1 MFSRRSY
8 KKNSK
13 MMGTEWK
20 LDSQLRASL
29 ERIEKI
35 VFKLQDSE
43 NGVPVTNAKALFHTI
58 PNVCTGADI
67 VTWLKNDLEL
77 KTRAEALNVA
87 RTIAK
92 YGYIFVASDS
102 KLTVKDDLTHHRFQ
116 HEFFWPTKERAISNS
131 DYAVHLCKRL
141 FSNKNRSNLEVYEMD
156 QFTRLQRHLGH
167 KWEHIWV
174 QAEASYKV
182 DKKKSKAEQYVIES
196 QERAF
201 WNLHKPPPYSDYVLA
216 ADPLKFKKNA
226 TTEAI
231 TPLSPDRAASTPS
244 ILRRHSV
251 DSLRDDAMKL
261 GTALQKAEAPKAVE
275 SLISYCMQY
284 NKFDPLLRQPS
295 TTSSNSAFYT
305 EESNNSNDASRRG
318 SQQVERWAISLEEL
332 LRDKE
337 GVLVFLKHLEK
348 EHSSE
353 NLRFWLACEEYK
365 ACPLKKVP
373 EKAEQIYKEYL
384 SRSAFYQV
392 NLDSKLMVDVEE
404 GMKNP
409 NHFTFRAAQHEIF
422 RLMRSDSYPRFLKS
436 ENFVML
442 SKEANSPSHKGQE
455 KKGILSILTSPQHK
469 V

>member
-1 MFSRRSY
+1 MISFLFILQ
-8 KKNSK
+8 
-13 MMGTEWK
+13 MGTEWK
-20 LDSQLRASL
+20 LDSQLKASL
-29 ERIEKI
+29 ERIENI
-35 VFKLQDSE
+35 VYKLQDRE
-43 NGVPVTNAKALFHTI
+43 HGVPITNAKSLFQTI

-67 VTWLKNDLEL
+67 ITWLKNHLEL

-102 KLTVKDDLTHHRFQ
+102 KLTVKDDLTYHRFQ

-167 KWEHIWV
+167 NWENIWV

-216 ADPLKFKKNA
+216 ADPLKFKTNPA
-226 TTEAI
+226 AQECM
-231 TPLSPDRAASTPS
+231 TPLSPDRNASTPS

-251 DSLRDDAMKL
+251 DSLRDDAL
-261 GTALQKAEAPKAVE
+261 RIGTALQKAEAPKAVE

-284 NKFDPLLRQPS
+284 NKFDPLLRQPNS
-295 TTSSNSAFYT
+295 ASGSNSSFYT
-305 EESNNSNDASRRG
+305 EDSSSSGEGSRCG
-318 SQQVERWAISLEEL
+318 SQQVERWSLSLDEL
-332 LRDKE
+332 LRDTE
-337 GVLVFLKHLEK
+337 GVVVFLKHLEK

-353 NLRFWLACEEYK
+353 NLRFWMACEDYK
-365 ACPLKKVP
+365 ACSLKKVA
-373 EKAEQIYKEYL
+373 EKADQIYKEYL

-392 NLDSKLMVDVEE
+392 NLDSKLMVEVEE

-436 ENFVML
+436 ENFLML
-442 SKEANSPSHKGQE
+442 TKEANSPNHKGQE
-455 KKGILSILTSPQHK
+455 KKGLLSILTSPQHK

>member
-1 MFSRRSY
+1 
-8 KKNSK
+8 
-13 MMGTEWK
+13 MGTEWK
-20 LDSQLRASL
+20 LDSQLKASL
-29 ERIEKI
+29 ERIEEI
-35 VFKLQDSE
+35 VLRLQDP
-43 NGVPVTNAKALFHTI
+43 NIGVNITNVKTLFQTI

-67 VTWLKNDLEL
+67 VTWLKNDLDL
-77 KTRAEALNVA
+77 KTRGEALNVA

-102 KLTVKDDLTHHRFQ
+102 KLTVKDDLTYHRFQ
-116 HEFFWPTKERAISNS
+116 HEFFWPTRERTISNT
-131 DYAVHLCKRL
+131 DYAIHLCKRL

-216 ADPLKFKKNA
+216 ADPLKFKKTNVNVIPLTPERPSSA
-226 TTEAI
+226 PTT
-231 TPLSPDRAASTPS
+231 
-244 ILRRHSV
+244 LRRHSV
-251 DSLRDDAMKL
+251 DSLQDDKFVAK
-261 GTALQKAEAPKAVE
+261 QKAEPPKAIE

-284 NKFDPLLRQPS
+284 NKFDPLLRQN
-295 TTSSNSAFYT
+295 TGNLQTSSFYV
-305 EESNNSNDASRRG
+305 EDVNVSEPNRRG
-318 SQQVERWAISLEEL
+318 SQQTQVEKWSISLDEL
-332 LRDKE
+332 LRDSE
-337 GVLVFLKHLEK
+337 GVVVFLKHLEK

-365 ACPLKKVP
+365 ACPLKKLK
-373 EKAEQIYKEYL
+373 EKADLIHREYL

-392 NLDSKLMVDVEE
+392 NLDSKLMLEVEE
-404 GMKNP
+404 GMKNA

-422 RLMRSDSYPRFLKS
+422 HLMRSDSYPRFLKS
-436 ENFVML
+436 DNFIML
-442 SKEANSPSHKGQE
+442 RQEANSPSHKGQE
-455 KKGILSILTSPQHK
+455 KKGLLSILTSPQHK